1 LVNIELLWVCT
12 TNVGMLMPV
21 AVLKTSKVNEIRNYT
36 TPRLISRGGLLV
48 LITVQVF
55 MWVSCC

>member
-1 LVNIELLWVCT
+1 
-12 TNVGMLMPV
+12 MPV